1 MIYLMGLSMVGLVM
15 SAGAVLIAIIID
27 QWKE

>member
-15 SAGAVLIAIIID
+15 SVASVLIAIIID
-27 QWKE
+27 QWRE